1 MATDAEIMPKVTT
14 SEEELSSAVSDTASE
29 TSYKEIWKR
38 RERIRETTP
47 NFSMVLFIL
56 GVCLTAPTLTF
67 CIAVEYAS
75 AKTGKT
81 TTTDIVALAV
91 PTVVQQIA
99 IRWFLK
105 YMKSVEIYRTLAMS
119 LAGLSGIALI
129 PQRDGSIAGVCV
141 LGFGTFIGLKQICEQ
156 ADKELKQFAL
166 FWFNNGC
173 FIGLILG
180 GFVHR
185 GKILLLFPKKIFLL
199 FPKKIL
205 LLFPALHR
213 STFIFFIFL
222 KFLVFQLK
230 RLNISTYPT
239 MQTAVTKGVKTA
251 PSNRLKFRLT
261 TKLPFLNN
269 LNTKHISP
277 GRLFCYL
284 QLLTKFYGSLSRL

>member
-14 SEEELSSAVSDTASE
+14 SQKELSSSVSDTASE

-105 YMKSVEIYRTLAMS
+105 HMKSVEIYSTLAMS

-129 PQRDGSIAGVCV
+129 PQRDGRIAGVCV

-156 ADKELKQFAL
+156 ADNELKQFAL

-180 GFVHR
+180 GLVHK
-185 GKILLLFPKKIFLL
+185 GKILLLFPKKNLSLVSKKNPSLVSSSRSIYVYFLYIF
-199 FPKKIL
+199 KISSV
-205 LLFPALHR
+205 PA
-213 STFIFFIFL
+213 
-222 KFLVFQLK
+222 
-230 RLNISTYPT
+230 
-239 MQTAVTKGVKTA
+239 QTA
-251 PSNRLKFRLT
+251 
-261 TKLPFLNN
+261 
-269 LNTKHISP
+269 
-277 GRLFCYL
+277 
-284 QLLTKFYGSLSRL
+284 

>member
-14 SEEELSSAVSDTASE
+14 SEEELSSSVSDTASE

-105 YMKSVEIYRTLAMS
+105 HMKSVEIYRTLAMS

-129 PQRDGSIAGVCV
+129 PQRDGRIAGVCV
-141 LGFGTFIGLKQICEQ
+141 LGFGTFIGLKQICEK

-180 GFVHR
+180 GFVHK
-185 GKILLLFPKKIFLL
+185 GKILLLFPKINLSLVSKKNPSLVSSSTSIYVYFLYIFKISSV
-199 FPKKIL
+199 
-205 LLFPALHR
+205 PA
-213 STFIFFIFL
+213 
-222 KFLVFQLK
+222 
-230 RLNISTYPT
+230 
-239 MQTAVTKGVKTA
+239 QTA
-251 PSNRLKFRLT
+251 
-261 TKLPFLNN
+261 
-269 LNTKHISP
+269 
-277 GRLFCYL
+277 
-284 QLLTKFYGSLSRL
+284 

>member
-14 SEEELSSAVSDTASE
+14 SEEELSSSVSDTASE

-105 YMKSVEIYRTLAMS
+105 HMKSVEIYRTLAMS

-129 PQRDGSIAGVCV
+129 PQRDGRIAGVCV

-156 ADKELKQFAL
+156 ADKELKL
-166 FWFNNGC
+166 
-173 FIGLILG
+173 
-180 GFVHR
+180 R
-185 GKILLLFPKKIFLL
+185 
-199 FPKKIL
+199 
-205 LLFPALHR
+205 
-213 STFIFFIFL
+213 
-222 KFLVFQLK
+222 
-230 RLNISTYPT
+230 NIHWLE
-239 MQTAVTKGVKTA
+239 A
-251 PSNRLKFRLT
+251 
-261 TKLPFLNN
+261 N
-269 LNTKHISP
+269 L
-277 GRLFCYL
+277 
-284 QLLTKFYGSLSRL
+284 